1 MKILLKGDHLNLDEL
16 NNKISNPCE
25 NIKPLKGF
33 EIISESLVYKVY
45 DIYGKNMLLSILY
58 QVGSAPG
65 KTIANRIKQEYQ
77 KEEFDIIETIMI
89 LMNELKEFY
98 SIQIRNVEQLD
109 NKIRIEIENH
119 CFLRKTI
126 KNSESLEFGK
136 SFCRVNKGY
145 FETAFTEL
153 LGNKIKRVEI
163 NYLDND
169 PEKDVCIEELNFYY

>member
-1 MKILLKGDHLNLDEL
+1 LKILLKGDHLNLDEL

-33 EIISESLVYKVY
+33 EIISESLVDKVY

-65 KTIANRIKQEYQ
+65 KIIANRIKQQYQ

-89 LMNELKEFY
+89 LMSELKEFY
-98 SIQIRNVEQLD
+98 SIQIRKVEQLD
-109 NKIRIEIENH
+109 SRIRIEIENH
-119 CFLRKTI
+119 CFLRKSI
-126 KNSESLEFGK
+126 KNRENLEFGK

-145 FETAFTEL
+145 FETAFSEL

-163 NYLDND
+163 NYLDNN